1 MATTIAPDTTPPT
14 VSAISPA
21 PGAVG
26 VSAAVAPAA
35 IFNENLSAAS
45 VSTSTFELRGPGN
58 VLIPASVTYTAGT
71 RTARLTPNSSL
82 AYSTQYTARLAGGP
96 SGIRDAAG
104 NALVADFTWTF
115 TTAAAPPPPPSEGPG
130 GPILVI
136 SHSGNPFGRY
146 YAEILRAEGL
156 NAFTAMDI
164 SAVIGGDPLE
174 L

>member
-1 MATTIAPDTTPPT
+1 M
-14 VSAISPA
+14 
-21 PGAVG
+21 
-26 VSAAVAPAA
+26 SAAVAPAA

-58 VLIPASVTYTAGT
+58 VLIPASVTYTAGP

-136 SHSGNPFGRY
+136 GHSGNPFGRY
-146 YAEILRAEGL
+146 YAEILRAEGPERL
-156 NAFTAMDI
+156 HGDGHLRGL
-164 SAVIGGDPLE
+164 GGDPLE